1 MKHKT
6 PKLFLAVFLF
16 SLFSL
21 TNVNAQDKLVGT
33 WERTGDN
40 LAGVK
45 IKVFKTGDSF
55 RGKIVFVTQS
65 MIGGCF
71 KVGEIKWMN
80 ILKAGDNYY
89 ELDDLTKSPEC
100 NSWYTYKYIEFTDDT
115 HITITATKT
124 DPTTAGSFQTWTK
137 ISDE

>member
-1 MKHKT
+1 MKQKT
-6 PKLFLAVFLF
+6 IKLFFAVFVLSF
-16 SLFSL
+16 ISL
-21 TNVNAQDKLVGT
+21 TNLFAQDKLVGT
-33 WERTGDN
+33 WERTGDD

-55 RGKIVFVTQS
+55 RGKILFVTQS

-124 DPTTAGSFQTWTK
+124 DPTTSGNFQTWTK
-137 ISDE
+137 TSDE